1 MPIQC
6 EIISQDSIVFQGE
19 ADIVMVPG
27 VDGVMGILTNHAPIL
42 SVLGYGVVSV
52 RKGDREDLFT
62 VSGGVVE
69 VQPDQVTV
77 LADAAENVEEID
89 FQRAQEAKNR
99 AESLLETGVKDDVD
113 QYRSILAALR
123 RSQLRLYAAKR
134 YRQRSGGPKK
144 STK

>member
-1 MPIQC
+1 MPIKC

-19 ADIVMVPG
+19 ADIVVLPG
-27 VDGVMGILTNHAPIL
+27 IDGVMGILPNHAPIL
-42 SVLGYGVVSV
+42 SVLGYGVISV
-52 RKGDREDLFT
+52 RQAERENLFT
-62 VSGGVVE
+62 VSGGIVE

-89 FQRAQEAKNR
+89 FRRAQEAKNR
-99 AESLLETGVKDDVD
+99 AESLLESGVKEDVD

-134 YRQRSGGPKK
+134 YRQKSGARKK
-144 STK
+144 TSK

>member
-27 VDGVMGILTNHAPIL
+27 VDGVMGVLPNHAPIL

-134 YRQRSGGPKK
+134 YRQRPGGPKK